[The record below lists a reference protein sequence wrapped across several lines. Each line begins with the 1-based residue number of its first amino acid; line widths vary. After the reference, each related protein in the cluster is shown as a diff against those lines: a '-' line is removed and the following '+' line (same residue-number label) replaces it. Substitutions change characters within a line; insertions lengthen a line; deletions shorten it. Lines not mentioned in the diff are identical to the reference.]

1 MDSDG
6 RQPDGAGRLRL
17 LDVRLRDDGPTIRF
31 EARLAAVLAEPG
43 ARSEAAHLIAFAV
56 AGPRPTDVDGSVET
70 DGEIVSVRT
79 LAATLLEP
87 DAPVLVDRG
96 GRRVRVERLVRPPPR
111 RAGRRARVGPA
122 RTAPDRRRARA
133 GGSGTG
139 DDGRRRAGSD
149 RGRRVRTGAGPA
161 PSAARSPRPRAP
173 PPLPEGQL
181 LADAWDAHTGLLQ
194 ARRATDVGAA
204 AALEPFERRVDDA
217 RRVVA
222 EMPPAVPAE
231 VQARIEEAHDDVLE
245 AEAALLAAKRRKRAK
260 SVERY
265 EQAVAVELVALAD
278 AGIESYAAFLV
289 AVAEGQA
296 AEAGLRAEAEAELA
310 AARAELDQAR
320 LVRDVPT
327 GRELQDREELMVTR
341 ATELLGRPP
350 GVDTAAELRAL
361 RVEPE
366 RTDDEVAEI
375 AEALR
380 AADVGE
386 TLNVVA
392 TARVFLAVPRF
403 PRPAGAGHASTS
415 ALGPE
420 EIAELAEQRREHE
433 QVLAELEGELARL
446 DHLGTVPVEHLP
458 PDDLVA
464 ALDLVFDRYR
474 SGALLDGRLPMV
486 IDGVIDEIAPE
497 SRDAAVRH
505 LAAADDIQIIV
516 VSDDP
521 ELLQSLAY
529 AGASLVRWPERH

>member
-79 LAATLLEP
+79 LASTLLEP
-87 DAPVLVDRG
+87 DAPVLVDRAVVASEWSG
-96 GRRVRVERLVRPPPR
+96 WCAHRRDELAVEHASARLERHRIDAALERAGQEPETTADDGPEAIEVDEFEPVRVRLRALLDPP
-111 RAGRRARVGPA
+111 GRDA
-122 RTAPDRRRARA
+122 
-133 GGSGTG
+133 
-139 DDGRRRAGSD
+139 
-149 RGRRVRTGAGPA
+149 
-161 PSAARSPRPRAP
+161 

-296 AEAGLRAEAEAELA
+296 AEAGLRGEAEAELA

-458 PDDLVA
+458 PGDLVA